1 MAKEIKFT
9 EEEVGKINQL
19 RQDVSNVFTQ
29 LGQLAIE
36 KNRRIQ
42 EVEKV
47 ENELIEKHGNLQ
59 NQEKELFESLN
70 EKYGDGNYDPTTN
83 VFTPVEK
90 TESLTVK
97 DILLQPYYAY
107 QMWKMIFEV
116 IFEEKQKKS
125 LTTTSK
131 HVTLYM

>member
-90 TESLTVK
+90 TEETVT
-97 DILLQPYYAY
+97 
-107 QMWKMIFEV
+107 
-116 IFEEKQKKS
+116 EEQK
-125 LTTTSK
+125 
-131 HVTLYM
+131 

>member
-47 ENELIEKHGNLQ
+47 ENELIEKHGNLR

-90 TESLTVK
+90 TEETVT
-97 DILLQPYYAY
+97 
-107 QMWKMIFEV
+107 
-116 IFEEKQKKS
+116 EEQK
-125 LTTTSK
+125 
-131 HVTLYM
+131 